1 MLFLYSPSIHM
12 ISKSSTTTIILSIS
26 IQFQHKNLMIAT
38 VSCLFF
44 LISSLCILSSYND
57 YSESWWLSVYI
68 PMAGVFMVGGLL
80 VVMARATMV
89 TLITVLVMLACVGKR
104 RRVLVKEGRK
114 ISSEVVIHLFK
125 VVIKERSLVAFA
137 CGAFVTSMA
146 IIWAS

>member
-1 MLFLYSPSIHM
+1 M
-12 ISKSSTTTIILSIS
+12 ISKSSTTTIIL
-26 IQFQHKNLMIAT
+26 MIAT
-38 VSCLFF
+38 RTIISCLFF
-44 LISSLCILSSYND
+44 LISSLCILSSCND

-114 ISSEVVIHLFK
+114 ISSEVVIHLCK